1 MPKPRLHAS
10 HREHREQGES
20 SLEKKSPKDPHRH
33 HHQKK
38 TDVKD
43 KAAVL
48 VHETSSRGQSLLGGA
63 ISGPTRSVHDCCGT
77 YTVQYVSGG
86 VRRQAELKVPVLQLM
101 DVIAGEI
108 RVMTSSQLPGEDSK
122 AKQQNAAP
130 VCLKHKVPAASDTKP
145 IPVRVTRNHSPPFC
159 KAGLACKRLQKKVA
173 PKENRLQALQ
183 QQEIYEDVSDVP
195 LEEYCDASGSA
206 DSTQANV
213 STGAAVNKP
222 CQPPHK
228 QHKGAPL
235 EKGAAV
241 NKPGQPPHKKHK
253 GAPLEDYEDISDT
266 PLDEY
271 DPSDKPVQSAS
282 VADVT
287 NGKVAKAHGKIV
299 GSKPGDSTSKKLA
312 PSSKV
317 LVNKAEKKGP
327 PEAQS
332 SVRTSAAEVQPNEA
346 KSKLT
351 SKPSASSASGKD
363 MVEKRAVKRPGMP
376 CKDHDTKRVKID
388 ADAAEDKTEPGA
400 GTAQKS
406 NSGSSLTKKASL
418 AKPASKLSPCAKNI
432 TATCGLKETSTT
444 KLKVGV
450 TETVAKINTATSSVE
465 KKNCL
470 QALNKAE
477 PDNLVK
483 KPMSCGKSSSDVS
496 TSNISRKVH
505 VSSAPKTAKDV
516 TETKVKHASEGAHGN
531 STPSVTKKV
540 LPSKLEKKPAS
551 SMKGNSDIPAC
562 KSSCSST
569 PTKDSI
575 TAKIVKSVTGEKVS
589 PSVTKKALP
598 SKPVSSHK
606 GSLDVAKSS
615 SQSISTKAA
624 LSTPKPVND
633 KAKVKPVNDSAKL
646 KVSSSTH
653 VSTMAKEASSKL
665 AKRPV
670 SSANTTSEASAAA
683 STKALKSAKETQSS
697 DTAAKVDKK
706 PQSDLKS
713 EHIKHA
719 NDSGSFSNKGAV
731 KNVNA
736 SGSKTKQ
743 CSRTV
748 APAKDTLERKP
759 PTCSASSTEVK
770 ISRCKLFSKR
780 KSPERSS
787 SSQIQAA
794 AGRLKSA
801 PECDGNK
808 QQGTPETLAAK
819 QTEQVPK
826 AVKTQP
832 TESTESSLSVPDSAK
847 TTSPSSTSKGLCE
860 SKIQNCHSSNILKVN
875 AAEVTGEQS
884 SLQHYTV
891 YKASPKATEVL
902 TEAVAPTKDHVSKG
916 PTSDIADTVSET
928 APYGTDSTDKDKSY
942 LQNSCVP
949 AVQEVLAEALDQNA
963 TLVVASQDVEAH
975 VAGCVE
981 DLDIGSE
988 VKCQD
993 ACPAKN
999 ESTIH
1004 QDDGHKLQQDP
1015 SDTAGQSQ
1023 KFTVLTAT
1031 PDGTFPGE
1039 STVNSTYHPFGQQ
1052 DKNTSQDPASNSFG
1066 ADKQGAHG
1074 VNSSTRLASQAGL
1087 QQIDQKRVALLPK
1100 PLCDAKVAKEV
1111 CDSAPLEVCESSA
1124 NKVPKTT
1131 IVATLKLNGEVAMGT
1146 ENRDSC
1152 SSIAARGSF
1161 QESEEPTSSP
1171 ILPQQDDAAEYLS
1184 PRPTGE
1190 KENNEKCIGTC
1201 HPATDKVLRQPAE
1214 DSGAVFQEEEWISD
1228 TVAELPQKLHGEVAD
1243 TKNDSNEGC
1252 KNSDQVQ
1259 AQKPSTASS
1268 PMIELGLAVSQRLL
1282 DTTVG
1287 GGSDSDHQQKE
1298 ALKNALAQE
1307 PQGNVISAASSLRP
1321 DTDGEKSDGGN
1332 AFPASKSGSQ
1342 HSRYQELT

>member
-1052 DKNTSQDPASNSFG
+1052 DKNTSQVVHDVAGLLHEPGNTEEEQDSALARISTSPAPLQKGLFQAECCTLPSTKMDVDPPTKTEFNAGSLPEQSSVKHAQDGSSVSPPNKTGSDALVLRECDKARDVLLEGASPPSPAGDMPAGTTRDSEMPSSVMQKGLFQAECSTLPSTKMDVDPPAS
-1066 ADKQGAHG
+1066 
-1074 VNSSTRLASQAGL
+1074 T
-1087 QQIDQKRVALLPK
+1087 
-1100 PLCDAKVAKEV
+1100 EV
-1111 CDSAPLEVCESSA
+1111 SA
-1124 NKVPKTT
+1124 
-1131 IVATLKLNGEVAMGT
+1131 
-1146 ENRDSC
+1146 
-1152 SSIAARGSF
+1152 GSF
-1161 QESEEPTSSP
+1161 
-1171 ILPQQDDAAEYLS
+1171 
-1184 PRPTGE
+1184 
-1190 KENNEKCIGTC
+1190 N
-1201 HPATDKVLRQPAE
+1201 
-1214 DSGAVFQEEEWISD
+1214 
-1228 TVAELPQKLHGEVAD
+1228 
-1243 TKNDSNEGC
+1243 
-1252 KNSDQVQ
+1252 
-1259 AQKPSTASS
+1259 
-1268 PMIELGLAVSQRLL
+1268 
-1282 DTTVG
+1282 
-1287 GGSDSDHQQKE
+1287 
-1298 ALKNALAQE
+1298 
-1307 PQGNVISAASSLRP
+1307 
-1321 DTDGEKSDGGN
+1321 
-1332 AFPASKSGSQ
+1332 
-1342 HSRYQELT
+1342 